1 MSKAKF
7 RYVYTNFWE
16 DPKVSENF
24 TPEDKFFFLYILTNP
39 HTTQCGI
46 YKITKKLIA
55 FETGYSMESV
65 NSLIFRFQQH
75 HNIIKYNEETRELA
89 IKNWGKFNLKNDGKP
104 MIDCITPE
112 IKAVEDKT
120 LLLYVLDSIE
130 KPKVNQ
136 VFINELVKFGLMK
149 NEDTIEPNEEVP
161 SDVDETLGDT
171 SNDTFYAPLT
181 TGGQKENKK
190 EKENKKDNIYNNSQN
205 KNNLVNNVDN
215 VYNLNN
221 LNINCDLNSSD
232 ETSDTRS
239 SIPYEDIVKAYNAI
253 CISMPKVI
261 KTTADRKKAIKARW
275 NEYKDMNVFIELFTK
290 AEKSD
295 FLSGRDSKWSGCAFD
310 WLLNSKNVLKVL
322 EGNYDNKQN
331 MQRQTGKVSTFNNF
345 KQRPDALEKYKE
357 LERVTQ
363 EAIRQRHEHEVESS
377 DGKAFID
384 RLRNRS
390 KEMRD

>member
-1 MSKAKF
+1 MAQF

-46 YKITKKLIA
+46 YRITKKLIA

-65 NSLIFRFQQH
+65 NSLIFRFQEH
-75 HNIIKYNEETRELA
+75 HKLIKYNEETREIA
-89 IKNWGKFNLKNDGKP
+89 IKNWGKFNLKNGGKP
-104 MIDCITPE
+104 VIDCVE
-112 IKAVEDKT
+112 KDFKGVEDKS
-120 LLLYVLDSIE
+120 LLIYVLGSVKNETI
-130 KPKVNQ
+130 KQ
-136 VFINELVKFGLMK
+136 VFINELVMHGLIDAPNK
-149 NEDTIEPNEEVP
+149 VEDNDIIP
-161 SDVDETLGDT
+161 SDVDEALDDT
-171 SNDTFYAPLT
+171 SNGTFYAPLT

-215 VYNLNN
+215 VDNLNN
-221 LNINCDLNSSD
+221 SNRNCDLNSSD

-239 SIPYEDIVKAYNAI
+239 SVLYEDIVKAYNAI
-253 CISMPKVI
+253 CVSMPKVI
-261 KTTADRKKAIKARW
+261 KTTEDRKKAIKARW

-310 WLLNSKNVLKVL
+310 WLLNSKNILKVL

-331 MQRQTGKVSTFNNF
+331 VQRQNTGKVSTFNNF
-345 KQRPDALEKYKE
+345 EQRPDALEKYKE
-357 LERVTQ
+357 LERVAQ
-363 EAIRQRHEHEVESS
+363 EAIRQRYEVESS
-377 DGKAFID
+377 GGKAFID
-384 RLRNRS
+384 RIKNGS